1 MGGQAVS
8 ADEQVTTDT
17 SIETSQV
24 NTAAKNNIQNTTES
38 TAVAPQTATTQ
49 RNCCNNNCAN

>member
-24 NTAAKNNIQNTTES
+24 NTAAKIIFK
-38 TAVAPQTATTQ
+38 TQ
-49 RNCCNNNCAN
+49 LDQLLWLLKQQQLKKKLL